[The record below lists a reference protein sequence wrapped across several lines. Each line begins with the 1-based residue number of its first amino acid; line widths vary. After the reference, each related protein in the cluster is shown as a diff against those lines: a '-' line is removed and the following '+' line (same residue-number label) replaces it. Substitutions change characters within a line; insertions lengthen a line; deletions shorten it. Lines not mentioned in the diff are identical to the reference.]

1 MSKIKN
7 VVFHTILYTGL
18 VWVVL
23 ALVFNVT
30 MLVHH
35 LYTNGI

>member
-1 MSKIKN
+1 MTKVKDIL
-7 VVFHTILYTGL
+7 FRTLLYTGL
-18 VWVVL
+18 VWVML
-23 ALVFNVT
+23 ALVFDVV

>member
-1 MSKIKN
+1 MSKVKN

-18 VWVVL
+18 VWVIG
-23 ALVFNVT
+23 ALVFDVV

-35 LYTNGI
+35 FINN

>member
-1 MSKIKN
+1 MTKVKDIL
-7 VVFHTILYTGL
+7 FRTILYTGL

-23 ALVFNVT
+23 ALVFDVV

-35 LYTNGI
+35 FNTN